1 MTEQNREKVIQEPS
15 MSYCRVDVIR
25 IGNVRVRVPSKLLKI
40 INVLSWTLR
49 SFSEKH
55 YIEEQLK
62 TSKLFLK

>member
-1 MTEQNREKVIQEPS
+1 MTEQNREKAIQEPS

-25 IGNVRVRVPSKLLKI
+25 IGNVRVPSKLLKI

-62 TSKLFLK
+62 TGKLFFK